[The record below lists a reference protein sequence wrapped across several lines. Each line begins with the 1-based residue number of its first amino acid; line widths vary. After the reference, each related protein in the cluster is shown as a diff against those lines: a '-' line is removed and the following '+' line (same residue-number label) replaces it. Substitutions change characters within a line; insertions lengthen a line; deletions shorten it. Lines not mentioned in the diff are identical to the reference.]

1 MNTFT
6 PSFKQAVNR
15 VAEELGL
22 LEATN
27 SRHEKNGTIAYT
39 DPVTGCIYTLH
50 TNGYIRRTTQ
60 YFSRHGYS
68 RQRFRQ
74 VYQLNRTCRKARYG
88 DGKWQYS
95 TERVMMSPWEQLGK
109 LASSTISFR
118 ETNWSK

>member
-50 TNGYIRRTTQ
+50 TNGYIRRTTR
-60 YFSRHGYS
+60 YFSPHGAT
-68 RQRFRQ
+68 FRQ
-74 VYQLNRTCRKARYG
+74 VYQLNPTRKVRYG

-109 LASSTISFR
+109 LTSSTISFR
-118 ETNWSK
+118 ETN

>member
-27 SRHEKNGTIAYT
+27 SRHEKSGTIAYM

-50 TNGYIRRTTQ
+50 TNGYIRRTVQ
-60 YFSRHGYS
+60 YTSWYNPTKVTMR
-68 RQRFRQ
+68 RT
-74 VYQLNRTCRKARYG
+74 YQLNPTRKVRYG

-109 LASSTISFR
+109 LTSSIISFR
-118 ETNWSK
+118 ETNWGK